1 MLMGFHAHDYVAASL
16 SIGVVIVFVVLLFWD
31 GYREYKEQERRRL
44 RNTQRRPHE

>member
-1 MLMGFHAHDYVAASL
+1 MLMGYHTHDYIAWSIA
-16 SIGVVIVFVVLLFWD
+16 IGVVIVFVVLLFWD